1 MFAYATRSP
10 VSAAPP
16 AVSAAPPAVSA
27 APGATAMGSYRYSGA
42 SVIQRVAVKKKT
54 RKSAA
59 KVNKHRAGRWF
70 SEYDPF
76 TVHATQA
83 GATAYH
89 KTFAGKGLPKRYS
102 RVPTFYT
109 YTHTKPGNQ
118 LTRAKQ
124 GPHTVAHRV
133 TMAALIKAKA
143 KADAQALF
151 NSQVPAPG
159 TLKTLIAAEAPP
171 TGYST
176 QIAARIARLE
186 ADYAADY
193 AYVQIEL
200 LKALPDMIGVRDAI
214 NRLMNMHPFAT
225 SGWKSTGSASGGK
238 LAGKGEGKPN
248 PTFKDL
254 VDPPSTA
261 FRGAADY
268 NAFIGDRQTL
278 FNQVK
283 TFL

>member
-1 MFAYATRSP
+1 MFAHAARSSAVPLQRRP
-10 VSAAPP
+10 VADTTAGAA
-16 AVSAAPPAVSA
+16 V
-27 APGATAMGSYRYSGA
+27 AMGRYHYGPTA
-42 SVIQRVAVKKKT
+42 VIQRVPGKKKT
-54 RKSAA
+54 KASAA
-59 KVNKHRAGRWF
+59 KVGKHRAGRWF

-83 GATAYH
+83 GAKAYH

-133 TMAALIKAKA
+133 TVAALIKARA

-151 NSQVPAPG
+151 NGQVPTPA
-159 TLKTLIAAEAPP
+159 TLKGLIAAEAPP
-171 TGYST
+171 KGYST
-176 QIAARIARLE
+176 QMAAQIARLE
-186 ADYAADY
+186 TDYAADY
-193 AYVQIEL
+193 AYVQTEL
-200 LKALPDMIGVRDAI
+200 AKVLPDMIGVRDAI

-225 SGWKSTGSASGGK
+225 SGWKGNATASK

-248 PTFKDL
+248 PTFNDL
-254 VDPPSTA
+254 LDPPKTA
-261 FRGAADY
+261 FKGTVGY
-268 NAFIGDRQTL
+268 TAFVGNRQTL
-278 FNQVK
+278 FNQVQP
-283 TFL
+283 FL

>member
-10 VSAAPP
+10 VVATPP
-16 AVSAAPPAVSA
+16 AVAAM
-27 APGATAMGSYRYSGA
+27 PGATAMGSYRYTGA
-42 SVIQRVAVKKKT
+42 SVIQRVPVKKKT
-54 RKSAA
+54 KKSAA
-59 KVNKHRAGRWF
+59 KVTKHRAGRWF

-83 GATAYH
+83 GALAYH

-102 RVPTFYT
+102 RVPTLYT

-133 TMAALIKAKA
+133 TVAALIKTKA
-143 KADAQALF
+143 KADAKALF
-151 NSQVPAPG
+151 KSQVPTPA

-171 TGYST
+171 TGYSP
-176 QIAARIARLE
+176 QMAARLARLE
-186 ADYAADY
+186 ADYAIDY
-193 AYVQIEL
+193 AYVQTEL
-200 LKALPDMIGVRDAI
+200 AKALPDMIGVRDAI

-225 SGWKSTGSASGGK
+225 SGWKSTASSSQAK

-261 FRGAADY
+261 FKGTAAY
-268 NAFIGDRQTL
+268 TTFIGNRQTL
-278 FNQVK
+278 FNQVQ
-283 TFL
+283 TLL